1 MASVTYL
8 QVVNK
13 VLVRLRESSVATVT
27 ENAYSTL
34 IGSIVNKVKTEIED
48 AWRWHALRDTYS
60 VTCVADTVSYVL
72 TGSGP
77 DAVVIDAWNSSQQ
90 RQMSPGTVSKFNER
104 YFGTITPETGSPT
117 EYVLGGL
124 DASYDLSIDVWPRP
138 TAATL
143 DTLKFNLY
151 KPQAELSAG
160 SDVPLVPIAV
170 LVEGAVTR
178 AMAERGDDG
187 GVQTQQQEALFR
199 DLLASAIARDSGR
212 DESELMW
219 VPI

>member
-1 MASVTYL
+1 MASTTYL

-13 VLVRLRESSVATVT
+13 VLTRLRESTVATVT

-60 VTCVADTVSYVL
+60 VDCAIGTVSYVL

-77 DAVVIDAWNSSQQ
+77 DAVIIDAWNASQE

-104 YFGTITPETGSPT
+104 YFGTLTPQTGNPT
-117 EYVLGGL
+117 EYVIGGL
-124 DASYDLSIDVWPRP
+124 DANYDLSIDVWPKP
-138 TAATL
+138 SAT
-143 DTLKFNLY
+143 DVLKFNLY

-160 SDVPLVPIAV
+160 ADVPLVPIAV

-187 GVQTQQQEALFR
+187 GVQTQQQEALYR
-199 DLLASAIARDSGR
+199 DLLASAIARDAGR
-212 DESELMW
+212 DESELIW
-219 VPI
+219 VPV